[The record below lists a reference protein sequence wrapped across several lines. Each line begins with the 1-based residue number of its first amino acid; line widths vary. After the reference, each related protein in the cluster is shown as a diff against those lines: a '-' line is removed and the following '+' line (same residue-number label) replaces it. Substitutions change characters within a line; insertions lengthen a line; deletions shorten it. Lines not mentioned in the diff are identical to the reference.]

1 LISIV
6 GVKERIMPRRC
17 VFCES
22 PVPADA
28 TLCPVCG
35 EEIAEETLERIL
47 PMLKRPESAEVR
59 AMSPIER
66 LWGVIRRPAATFR
79 DIGQRPDPA
88 GPFIIILINALIM
101 AGAYLIISSKF
112 EVTVLL
118 NATAGTY
125 ADLSVLATDYSA
137 PFYTATLVSILPN
150 IMVGMIYL
158 IFGSAFAHLA
168 FKVLGGTGKIKST
181 ISIVGYSMF
190 PVVLFRLVGLL
201 IVASLSPIPLDL
213 QSTNLDFI
221 VLDIYQY
228 DIWQTIDYMTMVAV
242 FWVGL
247 LLVFGIREAHD
258 TSTGWAFLISV
269 ACMIVLVWT
278 FWQVH

>member
-1 LISIV
+1 
-6 GVKERIMPRRC
+6 
-17 VFCES
+17 
-22 PVPADA
+22 VPADA
-28 TLCPVCG
+28 TVCPVCG
-35 EEIAEETLERIL
+35 EKIAEETLERIL

-101 AGAYLIISSKF
+101 AGAYLLISSKF
-112 EVTVLL
+112 EVTVLV
-118 NATAGTY
+118 NATTGDT
-125 ADLSVLATDYSA
+125 ADLSILMTDYSG
-137 PFYTATLVSILPN
+137 PFYVTALVSILPN
-150 IMVGMIYL
+150 IMLGMVYL
-158 IFGSAFAHLA
+158 ILGSAFAHLA
-168 FKVLGGTGKIKST
+168 FKIMGGTGKFKKT
-181 ISIVGYSMF
+181 NSIVGYSML

-201 IVASLSPIPLDL
+201 IIASVDTIEVDLDT
-213 QSTNLDFI
+213 SNLESI
-221 VLDIYQY
+221 VLDIFGS
-228 DIWQTIDYMTMVAV
+228 DLWLTLDYMTMAAFV
-242 FWVGL
+242 WVGF

-258 TSTGWAFLISV
+258 TSTGWAFMISM

>member
-1 LISIV
+1 
-6 GVKERIMPRRC
+6 MPRRC
-17 VFCES
+17 IFCES

-28 TLCPVCG
+28 NVCPVCG

-66 LWGVIRRPAATFR
+66 LWGVIRRPAAAFR

-101 AGAYLIISSKF
+101 AGAYLIISSKL
-112 EVTVLL
+112 EVTILL
-118 NATAGTY
+118 NATTGQT
-125 ADLSVLATDYSA
+125 ADVSILSTDYSA
-137 PFYTATLVSILPN
+137 PFFITTIVSILPN
-150 IMVGMIYL
+150 IMIGMLYL

-168 FKVLGGTGKIKST
+168 FKIMGGTGKMKKT

-190 PVVLFRLVGLL
+190 PVVLFRLVALLL
-201 IVASLSPIPLDL
+201 IATLAPIHIDL
-213 QSTNLDFI
+213 QSSNLDSV
-221 VLDIYQY
+221 VLDIYNMNL
-228 DIWQTIDYMTMVAV
+228 WLTIDYMTMAAV
-242 FWVGL
+242 VWVGF
-247 LLVFGIREAHD
+247 LLVFGIREAHE
-258 TSTGWAFLISV
+258 TSTGWAFLISM
-269 ACMIVLVWT
+269 ACMIVLIWT

>member
-1 LISIV
+1 
-6 GVKERIMPRRC
+6 
-17 VFCES
+17 
-22 PVPADA
+22 VPADA

-101 AGAYLIISSKF
+101 AGAYLLISSKF
-112 EVTVLL
+112 EVTVVV
-118 NATAGTY
+118 NATTGRTAE
-125 ADLSVLATDYSA
+125 LSVLATDYSA
-137 PFYTATLVSILPN
+137 PFYVTALVSILPN
-150 IMVGMIYL
+150 IMLGMVYL

-168 FKVLGGTGKIKST
+168 LKIMGGTGKFKKTS
-181 ISIVGYSMF
+181 SIVGYSML

-201 IVASLSPIPLDL
+201 VIASFNTIELDL
-213 QSTNLDFI
+213 GASNLESI
-221 VLDIYQY
+221 ILSIYNS
-228 DIWQTIDYMTMVAV
+228 DLWLTIDYMTMAAII
-242 FWVGL
+242 WVGF
-247 LLVFGIREAHD
+247 LLVFGVREAHD

>member
-1 LISIV
+1 
-6 GVKERIMPRRC
+6 
-17 VFCES
+17 
-22 PVPADA
+22 VPADA
-28 TLCPVCG
+28 TVCPVCG
-35 EEIAEETLERIL
+35 EEIAEEVLERIL

-59 AMSPIER
+59 AMSPVER
-66 LWGVIRRPAATFR
+66 LWGIIRRPAATYR

-101 AGAYLIISSKF
+101 AGAYLILSSKLT
-112 EVTVLL
+112 VTIVV
-118 NATAGTY
+118 NATAGTT
-125 ADLSVLATDYSA
+125 ADLSILSTDLST
-137 PFYTATLVSILPN
+137 PFYTTALVSILPN

-168 FKVLGGTGKIKST
+168 FKIMGGTGKFKKT

-201 IVASLSPIPLDL
+201 VLLAGESYAFDYQTSNINEVVL
-213 QSTNLDFI
+213 NLFQNPVWI
-221 VLDIYQY
+221 
-228 DIWQTIDYMTMVAV
+228 TIDYLTMAAV
-242 FWVGL
+242 FWVGF

-258 TSTGWAFLISV
+258 TSTGWAFLISL
-269 ACMIVLVWT
+269 ACMVVFIWT